1 VDDKSD
7 AASPQADGSGALN
20 AKLRKGLPIYC
31 SFSQIEFTM
40 ERIHNRSL
48 LTEDSKRKKYLQF
61 ASNDPQR
68 PHENL
73 IERAFRTE
81 WK

>member
-1 VDDKSD
+1 
-7 AASPQADGSGALN
+7 
-20 AKLRKGLPIYC
+20 
-31 SFSQIEFTM
+31 M